1 MHKGLLGTQNLN
13 KVLQKNLMARPDL
26 LPAEKIFFLGD
37 KVMQIKNNYDSGVF
51 NGDIGKVVE
60 INDEQELCVDF
71 DGNRVHYDSREL
83 DELVAAYCIS
93 IHKSQGCEFRA
104 VIIPVSTQHYIMLQ
118 RNLIYTALT
127 RAKQLC
133 VFVGSVQALEIAV
146 KNNEALRRYSKLSC
160 RLRCAGDIF

>member
-1 MHKGLLGTQNLN
+1 M
-13 KVLQKNLMARPDL
+13 
-26 LPAEKIFFLGD
+26 
-37 KVMQIKNNYDSGVF
+37 GVF
-51 NGDIGKVVE
+51 NGDIGRVVE
-60 INDEQELCVDF
+60 ITDDQGLCVDF
-71 DGNRVHYDSREL
+71 DGNRVQYESREL

-93 IHKSQGCEFRA
+93 IHKSQGCEFNA

-146 KNNEALRRYSKLSC
+146 KNNEALKRYSQLSC
-160 RLRCAGDIF
+160 RMQCA